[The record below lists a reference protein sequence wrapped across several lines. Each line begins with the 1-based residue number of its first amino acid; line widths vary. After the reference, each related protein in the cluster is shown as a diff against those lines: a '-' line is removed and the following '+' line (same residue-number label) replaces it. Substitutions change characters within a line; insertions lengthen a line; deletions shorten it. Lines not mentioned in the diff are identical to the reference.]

1 MYCSDRNSGRTRVNK
16 FFSNNRNRN
25 NNKRINNRNNNR
37 NNSKNICNLKTS
49 FQKELELQNEL
60 FSEGYTLDDYQE
72 EIQEKIDTKKKY
84 YVGLTSEDVE
94 KLHELFGKKIKREQ
108 ERFNLIDDKHDL
120 KKRQSKLFTEKKQR
134 LVYEKRTELI
144 ENLLKELK
152 KCNSVGVSRS
162 VDTLSSDPEKWSETK
177 KFLFLGGRYL
187 EGSDKDW
194 CKIYDLLNSQDY
206 LLFNCK
212 SKKEFHQFIK
222 NN

>member
-16 FFSNNRNRN
+16 FFSNRNN
-25 NNKRINNRNNNR
+25 NNKRNNR
-37 NNSKNICNLKTS
+37 NNSKNICKLKTS
-49 FQKELELQNEL
+49 FQKVFELQNEL

-72 EIQEKIDTKKKY
+72 EVQEKIDTKMKY
-84 YVGLTSEDVE
+84 YIGLTNEDVE
-94 KLHELFGKKIKREQ
+94 KLHELFGKKVKRE
-108 ERFNLIDDKHDL
+108 EEIFNLMDDKHNL

-144 ENLLKELK
+144 EILLKELNH
-152 KCNSVGVSRS
+152 CNSVGVSRS
-162 VDTLSSDPEKWSETK
+162 TGTLSSDPEKWSETK

-194 CKIYDLLNSQDY
+194 CKIYDLLNSQDH

>member
-1 MYCSDRNSGRTRVNK
+1 MYCSDRNSGKTRVNK
-16 FFSNNRNRN
+16 FFSNNNNRKNKRN
-25 NNKRINNRNNNR
+25 NNNNT
-37 NNSKNICNLKTS
+37 NICNLKTS
-49 FQKELELQNEL
+49 FQKVFELQNEL

-72 EIQEKIDTKKKY
+72 EIQEKIDAKKKY

-94 KLHELFGKKIKREQ
+94 KLHELFGKKIKREE
-108 ERFNLIDDKHDL
+108 ERFNLIDDKHEL
-120 KKRQSKLFTEKKQR
+120 KQRQSKLFNEKKQR
-134 LVYEKRTELI
+134 LVCEKRRELI
-144 ENLLKELK
+144 EKLLKELNH
-152 KCNSVGVSRS
+152 CNSVGVSRS
-162 VDTLSSDPEKWSETK
+162 TGTLSSDPEKWSETK

-187 EGSDKDW
+187 EGSDKNW